1 MKTRFFLAIAAVCLL
16 CWTLPSS
23 AQVPITVFPDPVQF
37 GTIPLK
43 SSGSTIVY
51 LDNTTAAAAVISA
64 ISITGTNNAD
74 FSLLGTCVGTISAG
88 QYCQLPVSFTPAALG
103 ARSASLQIS
112 VLGVTT
118 AILIPLEGTG
128 GNPGPTITSLS
139 PASVYQNSAATTVTI
154 TGSGFLSTSLAYF
167 GYGTPL
173 ATTFVSA
180 TELKAVVPASDLS
193 STGTYAIAVTNA
205 NGSTSSN
212 FNIVGLDP
220 IVQSVSPS
228 SLVAGNAATSIILSG
243 SNFQTGAKVL
253 WNGTALTTTYLSSGQ
268 LQAQASA
275 ANLASAGIVELAVS
289 NPAPGGLSS
298 PVSLDVTYPVTMTI
312 LDLPAN
318 DLVWDPFAQ
327 LIYASL
333 PSSYGVNGNSI
344 AVINP
349 TTGVVTAYHY
359 AGSEPTKLALS
370 ADGKYLYVG
379 LNGDGSVQRMVLPNF
394 TLDINV
400 SLGTTGS
407 GIYTAADLK
416 VSPTDTHTIAVALAP
431 SGCCGT
437 ESVVFFTDSTKLA
450 NSISSVSVSDL
461 EFASG
466 TTLYGYYSGE
476 LNKITVSATGGTIA
490 QTWSGLVYG
499 ADIQYAAGLIYG
511 DQGLADYRRICRPR

>member
-400 SLGTTGS
+400 SLGTTGRCVEF
-407 GIYTAADLK
+407 DE
-416 VSPTDTHTIAVALAP
+416 VVALRTFANGP
-431 SGCCGT
+431 QIRIGIVSIGT
-437 ESVVFFTDSTKLA
+437 TRLFEPVHTLQCVPRQTTRLARRVVRRLNLNLRPINYNFHLSSYVTKSKSSSTGAGVSRSDRVMVGTVTIVSLGGA
-450 NSISSVSVSDL
+450 LWCRSIS
-461 EFASG
+461 
-466 TTLYGYYSGE
+466 
-476 LNKITVSATGGTIA
+476 AT
-490 QTWSGLVYG
+490 
-499 ADIQYAAGLIYG
+499 
-511 DQGLADYRRICRPR
+511 